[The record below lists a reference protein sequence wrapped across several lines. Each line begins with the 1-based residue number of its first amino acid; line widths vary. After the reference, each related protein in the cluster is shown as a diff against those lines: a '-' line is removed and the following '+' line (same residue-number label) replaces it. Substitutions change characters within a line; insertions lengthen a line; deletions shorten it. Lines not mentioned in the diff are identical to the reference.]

1 MNAVT
6 ILTDFGWRDPWVGEV
21 KGVLLSQWARWPR
34 DERGIPPIVDLGH
47 EIPVGDIAA
56 ASWFLDRVWR
66 RFPTGTIHLAV
77 VDPGVGSSRPAVAA
91 EQDGHFFVG
100 PGNGLF
106 SFLGENPG
114 NPPVVVRL
122 DNKLYQ
128 AQDRIS
134 ATFHGRD
141 IFAPAAA
148 HLAMGVPLAQV
159 GSPCGPELLGSLPI
173 TESSSFR
180 IRWIDRFGNAVT
192 DLPRESTAGR
202 FLEGGGT
209 VTVAGK
215 EVAGPLANYSQAAG
229 DEVFWYWGSGQTLEL
244 ACRGSSAAER
254 LGLKPGLALAPV
266 GL

>member
-1 MNAVT
+1 MTVVT
-6 ILTDFGWRDPWVGEV
+6 ILTDFGWRDPWVAEV

-34 DERGIPPIVDLGH
+34 EVRTIPAIVDLGH
-47 EIPVGDIAA
+47 EIPTGDMAA
-56 ASWFLDRVWR
+56 ACWFLGRVWR

-106 SFLGENPG
+106 SFLRGSTG
-114 NPPVVVRL
+114 NPPAVVRL
-122 DNKLYQ
+122 DNRIYQ
-128 AQDRIS
+128 AEDWIS
-134 ATFHGRD
+134 ETFHGRD

-148 HLAMGVPLAQV
+148 HLAMGVPLGQI
-159 GSPCGPELLGSLPI
+159 GSPGGPELLGSLSAAASP
-173 TESSSFR
+173 SFR
-180 IRWIDRFGNAVT
+180 IRWIDRFGNAVS
-192 DLPRESTAGR
+192 DLPRESPAGR
-202 FLEGGGT
+202 FLEGGGR
-209 VTVAGK
+209 VMVAGT
-215 EVAGPLANYSQAAG
+215 EVAGPLASYSQAVG